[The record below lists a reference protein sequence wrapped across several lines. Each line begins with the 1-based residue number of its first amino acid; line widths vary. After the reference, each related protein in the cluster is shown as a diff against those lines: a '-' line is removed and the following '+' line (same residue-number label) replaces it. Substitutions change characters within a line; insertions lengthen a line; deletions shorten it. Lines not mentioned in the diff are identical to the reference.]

1 MDRLPV
7 VVAATGEGGPGMTEA
22 ARTHVVVHHG
32 GRELSGVARTGEG
45 WAAAARRIAA
55 TVPGDP
61 VARDLSGEV
70 KEFVVDPDLQVT
82 LRAMTH
88 GDLPAVTRWRQSEHV
103 QRWWVSDGEP
113 TLEAVTAKYSP
124 RIDGRTPTRMWV
136 AEVNGRSVGFVQD
149 YRIADYPDYAI
160 LAPDPDAIGVDYL
173 IGDLHWVGRGIGTRM
188 LWAWLLRTQRR
199 FPGATTCFAAPDHR
213 NEASLRVLDKVGFTR
228 GVWFDEPQLDG
239 SVDTVVGCVLDVS
252 RVLG

>member
-1 MDRLPV
+1 
-7 VVAATGEGGPGMTEA
+7 
-22 ARTHVVVHHG
+22 
-32 GRELSGVARTGEG
+32 VARTGEG

-103 QRWWVSDGEP
+103 HRWWVSDGEP